1 MVGFA
6 HCYWGLHAPFAK
18 DGALAVLVTSYLNCQ
33 HLSVLAS
40 TGSASALVAKGALL

>member
-18 DGALAVLVTSYLNCQ
+18 DGALAVLVSSYLKCQ
-33 HLSVLAS
+33 RLAVLAS
-40 TGSASALVAKGALL
+40 TGSASALAAKGSPL